1 MNPETELLETEEK
14 YVNSLRF
21 IIHSYLEPL
30 EKFLEELKISYD
42 LPENRDKGVLFTILK
57 RERVDIV
64 AVIFSNINQL
74 LHTNEVILETLQQSQ
89 HDHASPHDIVQNFRK
104 VVPTLKFYSDYIKN
118 SEASR
123 ELLKRLEPDLRF
135 SAFIRA
141 IELQAGSQGLT
152 LESQLAK
159 PWQRVMKY
167 ELLLREICER
177 AEPGEE
183 RESIRRTIEEIR
195 EINTGLNKSQA
206 ASENQK
212 LLLEKQR
219 YYGLKDLSAPARY
232 FVRDGVLRMVTA
244 SRRRE
249 VSFILCNDLLFYGRR
264 AGALTQ
270 AQFKSCDIHQIL
282 VFRYPER
289 EAKTFMLRISADEGR
304 QLRPLPPLP

>member
-21 IIHSYLEPL
+21 IISSYLEPL
-30 EKFLEELKISYD
+30 ERYLEELKALFD
-42 LPENRDKGVLFTILK
+42 QPDNRDRGILFTILK
-57 RERVDIV
+57 KEKVDIV
-64 AVIFSNINQL
+64 SVIFSNIKQL
-74 LHTNEVILETLQQSQ
+74 LHTNEMILQILQQSQ
-89 HDHASPHDIVQNFRK
+89 FDRASPHEIVQNFRK

-141 IELQAGSQGLT
+141 IELQAASQGLT
-152 LESQLAK
+152 FESQLAK

-183 RESIRRTIEEIR
+183 RENIRQTIEEIR

-232 FVRDGVLRMVTA
+232 FVRDGVLKIVTA

-249 VSFILCNDLLFYGRR
+249 LCFILCNDLLFYGRR

-270 AQFKSCDIHQIL
+270 AQFKSCDIHQAL
-282 VFRYPER
+282 VVRYPEK
-289 EAKTFMLRISADEGR
+289 EAKTFLLRISIDEGES
-304 QLRPLPPLP
+304 PLPVC